1 MDKPGISVERT
12 KPGSVCVE
20 LDRDLVQVAVQ
31 VADMLER
38 RS

>member
-1 MDKPGISVERT
+1 MTLER
-12 KPGSVCVE
+12 GFHLGNMVVCVE

>member
-1 MDKPGISVERT
+1 MLVEDEGRNYT
-12 KPGSVCVE
+12 GPVCVE
-20 LDRDLVQVAVQ
+20 LDRDPVEVATQ